1 MKKFAFTAAL
11 AAAFILGGCSENAD
25 TPKNPETEKPQ
36 VTDWTGRRPLKEIA
50 AKNVGKANGF
60 GIDLFKTMF
69 KSEGNN
75 ICISPTSVMS
85 VFAMIANGD
94 DGDTR
99 DEILEILGYGKG
111 EEALADLNAYC
122 NALLAEATS
131 HEGDTRC
138 EFTNSIWHDPTLT
151 IMPQF
156 ASDINNIFNGTI
168 FPIWLG
174 DEDGKN
180 AVNEFVKKHTYGLIP
195 KLLSRP
201 MPDVRLA
208 FLNTT
213 YFKGT
218 WQKEFD
224 KNYSYLADFH
234 NADGTDS
241 ETKFMWMDDD
251 LQYCA
256 IKDMRGVVIP
266 YGGGRYTMTVI
277 QPASDS
283 DFQTMIDNLSPSL
296 LTQLQE
302 STKTT
307 EVILS
312 LPKFKTDINL
322 EIDPYLKNMGFS
334 KVYYPGIG
342 IASDHYMQLKRVIHA
357 VNIIVDEEGTEAAAA
372 TIAGLTDSVSGSPYE
387 VMIFNQ
393 PFVYMIKDTVSDSI
407 LFMGA
412 ITSF

>member
-1 MKKFAFTAAL
+1 MKKYAHLAAL
-11 AAAFILGGCSENAD
+11 AAAFILGGCSENTD
-25 TPKNPETEKPQ
+25 TPQDPKPEECQ
-36 VTDWTGRRPLKEIA
+36 VTDWTGQRPLKEVA
-50 AKNVGKANGF
+50 AKSVGKANGF

-69 KSEGNN
+69 KSGGKN

-85 VFAMIANGD
+85 VFAMMANGD
-94 DGDTR
+94 DGETR

-131 HEGDTRC
+131 HDGETRC
-138 EFTNSIWHDPTLT
+138 EFTNSIWYDPSLP

-156 ASDINNIFNGTI
+156 ASDIENIFNGTL

-174 DEDGKN
+174 NEAGMN
-180 AVNEFVKKHTYGLIP
+180 AVNEFVKEHTYGMIP
-195 KLLSRP
+195 KLLDEP
-201 MPDVRLA
+201 MDARLA

-241 ETKFMWMDDD
+241 ETTFMWMDDD

-256 IKDMRGVVIP
+256 IEDIRGVVIP
-266 YGGGRYTMTVI
+266 YGGGRYAMTVI

-283 DFQTMIDNLSPSL
+283 DFQTMINNLSPSL

-307 EVILS
+307 EVILG
-312 LPKFKTDINL
+312 LPKFKTEINL
-322 EIDPYLKNMGFS
+322 PIDPYLMDMGFS
-334 KVYYPGIG
+334 KVYCPGIG
-342 IASDHYMQLKRVIHA
+342 TASDHYLQLFKVIHA

-372 TIAGLTDSVSGSPYE
+372 TIAGNTDSVSGSPYE